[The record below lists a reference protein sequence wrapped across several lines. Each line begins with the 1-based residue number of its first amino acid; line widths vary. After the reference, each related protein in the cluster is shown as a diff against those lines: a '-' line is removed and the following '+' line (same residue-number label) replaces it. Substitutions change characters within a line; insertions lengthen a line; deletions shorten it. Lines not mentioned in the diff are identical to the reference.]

1 MLFYGQFVPKQFP
14 FQVEPQGG
22 PDNIC
27 RTTLCPVDYK
37 TVNKHITPCPSTCS
51 YPSYTIWVL
60 CQYKQPN
67 KHSTIVLSLPR
78 LKQIVNVL
86 VHLLMVVAD
95 TTVHD
100 TRRIDDAHRIRI
112 KPPYKLSNK
121 PPISFVPSIIGSVFT
136 LCSALCVWWA
146 HRHTAPSQSSYTLVV
161 VCAEGLIQNNY
172 RVVGDE

>member
-86 VHLLMVVAD
+86 VHLMVVAD

-100 TRRIDDAHRIRI
+100 TRRIDDAHRIQT
-112 KPPYKLSNK
+112 
-121 PPISFVPSIIGSVFT
+121 PIQTVKQATDFICTVYHWVCVYPV
-136 LCSALCVWWA
+136 LCSVCVVGTPA
-146 HRHTAPSQSSYTLVV
+146 HRTQPELLYSCSSL
-161 VCAEGLIQNNY
+161 CGGI
-172 RVVGDE
+172 DSK